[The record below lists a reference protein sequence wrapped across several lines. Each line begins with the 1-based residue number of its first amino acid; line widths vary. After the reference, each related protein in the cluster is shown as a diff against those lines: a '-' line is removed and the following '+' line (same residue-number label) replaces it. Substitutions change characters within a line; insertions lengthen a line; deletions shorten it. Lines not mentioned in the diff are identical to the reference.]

1 MYPKDALQRHMDCT
15 WLSEGQLLTDEVIGY
30 VWLIFIFCRRY
41 YSNKASRASG
51 SPKLLLG
58 EVYSC
63 VTEAN
68 LGTS

>member
-1 MYPKDALQRHMDCT
+1 MYPKDELLMHMDCMC
-15 WLSEGQLLTDEVIGY
+15 LSEGQVLTDEVIGY
-30 VWLIFIFCRRY
+30 VWLILIFCRRY

-51 SPKLLLG
+51 SPKLQLG
-58 EVYSC
+58 EVYFC